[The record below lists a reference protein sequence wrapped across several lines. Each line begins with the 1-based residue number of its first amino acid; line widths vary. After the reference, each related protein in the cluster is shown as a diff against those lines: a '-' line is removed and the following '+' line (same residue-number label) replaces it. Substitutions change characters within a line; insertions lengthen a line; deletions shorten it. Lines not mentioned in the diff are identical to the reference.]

1 MPKKHRH
8 EPFPEEDPVFQ
19 IAPMIDVLLQILVFF
34 MSITT
39 VEVMRTSKEVKL
51 PLAQHGQEKKTNK
64 DTSIVNIQWKG
75 ESTPPSMDIDNM
87 PADDTA
93 VITRHVEE
101 MTRLNPEMRVIIR
114 ADRDTQYQFVQQVMQ
129 ACAAGG
135 CAKVAFAVI
144 NQEALP
150 GSKVASTP

>member
-1 MPKKHRH
+1 MAKKKHRH

-34 MSITT
+34 MAITT

-51 PLAQHGQEKKTNK
+51 PLAQHGQDKKTNK
-64 DTSIVNIQWKG
+64 DTSYVNIQWKG
-75 ESTPPSMDIDNM
+75 ESVPPVMDIDN
-87 PADDTA
+87 ADASDTSI
-93 VITRHVEE
+93 ITKRLEE
-101 MTRLNPEMRVIIR
+101 ATQRNPEHRVIIR
-114 ADRDTQYQFVQQVMQ
+114 ADKDTQYQFIQQVMQ

-144 NQEALP
+144 NQEDV
-150 GSKVASTP
+150 SKVAR